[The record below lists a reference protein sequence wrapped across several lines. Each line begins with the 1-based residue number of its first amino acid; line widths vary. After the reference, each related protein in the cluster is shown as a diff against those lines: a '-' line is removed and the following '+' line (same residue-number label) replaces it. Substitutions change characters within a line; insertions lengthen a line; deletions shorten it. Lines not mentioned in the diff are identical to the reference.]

1 MKYLVIRKRDER
13 SSELCE
19 RIEQIAY
26 ASGGL
31 RFPFRIDGYTYDE
44 EVAIEHILSNSS
56 SNYYTNLFHSNCR
69 CHLVP
74 VSEEN
79 SVSYDGVDE
88 VDESY
93 ILHGVGGYT
102 GMLDFESE
110 NESPD
115 DTLYDMYASFYS
127 NL

>member
-1 MKYLVIRKRDER
+1 MKFLVLRQRDER
-13 SSELCE
+13 SSNLCQ

-26 ASGGL
+26 SNGGL
-31 RFPFRIDGYTYDE
+31 EFPFTLDGMLYSKEDA
-44 EVAIEHILSNSS
+44 VEHVERMDSS
-56 SNYYTNLFHSNCR
+56 YYTHLFHENCR
-69 CHLVP
+69 CHLIP

-79 SVSYDGVDE
+79 SVSYDGIDE